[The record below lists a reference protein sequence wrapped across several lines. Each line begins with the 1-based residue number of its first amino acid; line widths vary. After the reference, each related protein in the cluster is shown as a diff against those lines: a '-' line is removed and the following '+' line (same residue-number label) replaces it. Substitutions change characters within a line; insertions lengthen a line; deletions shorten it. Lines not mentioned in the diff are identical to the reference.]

1 VTDSRSRRGVPT
13 LLLFLVLAVAL
24 VAGGCGPS
32 GDDGSPEAPGTLRVV
47 ATTTVFA
54 DLVRQVGG
62 DEVEVTSL
70 VPKGGEVHTFDPAP
84 STARAV
90 AGADLIV
97 MNGLGL
103 DDWLGELAANV
114 GTDAQVIRLGED
126 LPDVEYIESEE
137 DGTVNPHL
145 WLDVALAERYVVRI
159 RDALVELRPAET
171 GRLGEA
177 AAAYLA
183 RLGELDLEVR
193 AALAALPAADR
204 RVVSFH
210 DAFPY
215 YARAYDLT
223 IVGNV
228 VRAPGQEPS
237 AGEVGALVDAIRE
250 ADVSAILSEVQ
261 FSDAVVQTIADETGA
276 TVVTELYSDSLGD
289 PPVDSFEA
297 LIRWDTDRIVAA
309 IE

>member
-1 VTDSRSRRGVPT
+1 MTESRSRGRVPT
-13 LLLFLVLAVAL
+13 LLLVIVVVAL
-24 VAGGCGPS
+24 VAGGCGAS
-32 GDDGSPEAPGTLRVV
+32 GDDGSPGGSGHLRVV

-62 DEVEVTSL
+62 DQVEVTSL

-84 STARAV
+84 STARAI

-103 DDWLGELAANV
+103 DDWLGDLAANV
-114 GTDAQVIRLGED
+114 GTDARVIRLGED
-126 LPDVEYIESEE
+126 LPDVEYIQSEE

-145 WLDVALAERYVVRI
+145 WLDVALAESYVERI
-159 RDALVELRPAET
+159 RDALVELRPAEA

-193 AALAALPAADR
+193 AALAALPAASR

-215 YARAYDLT
+215 YARAYGLT
-223 IVGNV
+223 IVGSV

-250 ADVSAILSEVQ
+250 AGVSAILSEAQ

-276 TVVTELYSDSLGD
+276 VVVTELYSDSLGD

-297 LIRWDTDRIVAA
+297 LIRWDTDRIVTA

>member
-1 VTDSRSRRGVPT
+1 MTRRVGGS
-13 LLLFLVLAVAL
+13 LLARPIVLVLALGLA
-24 VAGGCGPS
+24 AGGCLAPGS
-32 GDDGSPEAPGTLRVV
+32 GGSPDASGALRVV

-62 DEVEVTSL
+62 DEVVVTSL

-84 STARAV
+84 STARAI

-103 DDWLGELAANV
+103 DDWLGDLAANV
-114 GTDAQVIRLGED
+114 GTGAPILRLGED
-126 LPDVEYIESEE
+126 LPDVEYIESAE
-137 DGTVNPHL
+137 GATVNPHL
-145 WLDVALAERYVVRI
+145 WLDVALAKRYVERI
-159 RDALVELRPAET
+159 RDALIELRPADSR
-171 GRLGEA
+171 RLAEA
-177 AAAYLA
+177 AAEYLA
-183 RLGELDLEVR
+183 RLAELDQEVR
-193 AALAALPAADR
+193 AGLAALPAAQR

-215 YARAYDLT
+215 YARAYGLT
-223 IVGNV
+223 IVGTV

-250 ADVSAILSEVQ
+250 ADVSAILSEAQ

-289 PPVDSFEA
+289 PPVETFEA
-297 LIRWDTDRIVAA
+297 LIRWNTERILAA
-309 IE
+309 IA